1 MTTLDRAVRRIARQL
16 EPYEGLLTAV
26 LGLEDRAGEPGRRRV
41 AVIASDHRVF
51 VTQVRGGPVTVVPL
65 TELTSITAAPDVRGA
80 RLRLETPRG
89 DEVVRCIDDG
99 RRLDLLVSLVS
110 ERRGVERRTHQPRV
124 RLIS

>member
-26 LGLEDRAGEPGRRRV
+26 LGLEEQAGEPGRRRV

-65 TELTSITAAPDVRGA
+65 TELKSITAAPDVRGQ
-80 RLRLETPRG
+80 RIRLETADG
-89 DEVVRCIDDG
+89 DEVVRCIDDE

-110 ERRGVERRTHQPRV
+110 ERRGVARRTHQPRV